1 MQIGMIGL
9 GRMGMNMSIR
19 LLRGGHKV
27 VAHDSS
33 GQRLREAKKAGAVPA
48 ATLRGLVKGLS
59 RPRIVWMMIPAG
71 KPVDETIGCLAGMLD
86 RGDIV
91 IDGGNGYY
99 RDDVRRHVELASH
112 GLYYMDMGVSGGIWG
127 LENGY
132 CMMAGGDQKIF
143 RKIEPI
149 LKSLAPED
157 GYLYCGPAGAG
168 HFVKMVHNAIE
179 YGMMAAYGEGF
190 DLLHASPYADDLDL
204 AKVAGLWNRG
214 SVIRSWL
221 LELAQRALEKDPVLR
236 NIRGYVEDSGEG
248 RWTVQEAV
256 SLGVAAPV
264 TAVSLFNRFRS
275 REEDSFSDR
284 IIAALRNEFGG
295 HAVKPVE
302 KAAAKKKVARGKR
315 S

>member
-9 GRMGMNMSIR
+9 GRMGMNMSVR
-19 LLRGGHKV
+19 LIRGGHRV

-33 GQRLREAKKAGAVPA
+33 GQRLREAKKAGAEAA
-48 ATLRGLVKGLS
+48 ATLQALVKGLS
-59 RPRIVWMMIPAG
+59 RPRIVWLMIPAG
-71 KPVDETIGCLAGMLD
+71 KPVDETIGRLSGMLD

-99 RDDVRRHVELASH
+99 RDDIRRYAELA
-112 GLYYMDMGVSGGIWG
+112 GLGLHYLDMGVSGGIWG

-132 CMMAGGDQKIF
+132 CMMAGGDRKIF
-143 RKIEPI
+143 RKVEPI
-149 LKSLAPED
+149 LKSLAPEK

-190 DLLHASPYADDLDL
+190 DILHASPYAEGMDL

-221 LELAQRALEKDPVLR
+221 LELAERALERDHDLEG
-236 NIRGYVEDSGEG
+236 IRGYVEDSGEG

-256 SLGVAAPV
+256 SLGVSAPV
-264 TAVSLFNRFRS
+264 TALSLFNRFRS

-295 HAVKPVE
+295 HAVKSVK
-302 KAAAKKKVARGKR
+302 KAAAKKTEVRRKR
-315 S
+315 P